1 LGLKSHRRISV
12 TSDTLTISP
21 RFQLGIPTAN
31 IPSSGLSAYPGLPT
45 GAYYGIVGLRLPPSH
60 PSAASLTTTA
70 TTASSSS
77 SNSNIYEAVLSIG
90 FNPFYKNTERSI
102 EIHILHSFA
111 ADFYGAPLNLLIL
124 GFIRPEYDYASK
136 ESLIEDIK
144 TDCDVARRSLERE
157 GYRRVSLEGEEKE
170 WLLNFSWVE
179 SRGGEEG
186 GDGHGTSS
194 I

>member
-12 TSDTLTISP
+12 TSDALTVSR

-31 IPSSGLSAYPGLPT
+31 IPSSGLSAYPDLPT

-60 PSAASLTTTA
+60 LSAASPTATA
-70 TTASSSS
+70 TTASGS
-77 SNSNIYEAVLSIG
+77 SNIYEAVLSIG

-157 GYRRVSLEGEEKE
+157 SYRKVGLEGEEKE

-179 SRGGEEG
+179 SSSGEEEG
-186 GDGHGTSS
+186 GDGHGSSS

>member
-12 TSDTLTISP
+12 TSDALTISP

-31 IPSSGLSAYPGLPT
+31 IPSSGLSAYPNLPT
-45 GAYYGIVGLRLPPSH
+45 GVYYGFVGLRLPGSRPLAVS
-60 PSAASLTTTA
+60 PTTTA
-70 TTASSSS
+70 TATTS
-77 SNSNIYEAVLSIG
+77 SNIYEAVLSIG
-90 FNPFYKNTERSI
+90 YNPFYKNTERSI

-124 GFIRPEYDYASK
+124 GFIRPEYDYVSK

-157 GYRRVSLEGEEKE
+157 GYRRVGLEGEKE

-179 SRGGEEG
+179 SSGEEDG
-186 GDGHGTSS
+186 GDGHGISTSS